1 MVKTYYQIQ
10 RGRGRYYKI
19 QRGRGFGNFLR
30 SIFKITAPIVK
41 KIASNNTVKKIGK
54 ELVNRGLESAKDVIK
69 GEPIKKVVNR
79 EKKYLKD
86 KSIKVIEKVAKK
98 INKNENDDK
107 TKNKK
112 INTKKKNNKKK
123 TNKKSSPYLF

>member
-1 MVKTYYQIQ
+1 MKTYYQIQ

-123 TNKKSSPYLF
+123 INKKSSPYLF

>member
-79 EKKYLKD
+79 EKNNLKD

>member
-1 MVKTYYQIQ
+1 MKTYYQIQ

>member
-1 MVKTYYQIQ
+1 MKTYYQIQ

-112 INTKKKNNKKK
+112 NK
-123 TNKKSSPYLF
+123 Y